1 MSASVS
7 RERRQTRSSTALNN
21 SNLESGNDYSSKRKL
36 SSKEPIESEQF
47 RKSQRAKILSPN
59 ENELSTAKPKFIKD
73 KINGDQNVL
82 KSVNNPET
90 SASNVSSSSSST
102 STSSDSTKPISVS
115 TRRRSANLLNQL
127 STASLEQTVNRKRN
141 LSTSQDIKND
151 NGLNENDP
159 CSQSANASSS
169 GIAALVQSP
178 SSSSLNKRIK
188 LKHKYAFKELN
199 ENTNSPTTFR
209 LLSKDEYDQNSPY
222 ADREDASLSEI
233 NELDENKEEDA
244 KESLVC
250 PVLGCKSEGHLNG
263 VSEHH
268 YSYDT
273 CPNYFLMSKEECS
286 NIHEN
291 LEKRFEDIRQK
302 TSKLNE
308 NKKNLRNKVRHI
320 KFFFKIFYHLFI
332 FRIYFLK
339 FKFNLIPV
347 RIEEWLFAEFFL

>member
-21 SNLESGNDYSSKRKL
+21 SNLEPGNDYSSKRKHL
-36 SSKEPIESEQF
+36 SKEPVEPEQF
-47 RKSQRAKILSPN
+47 RKSQRAKLLSPN
-59 ENELSTAKPKFIKD
+59 ENELSSAKPKFIKE
-73 KINGDQNVL
+73 KVNGDQNVL

-102 STSSDSTKPISVS
+102 SASSDSKPISVS
-115 TRRRSANLLNQL
+115 TRRRSANLINQISSANL
-127 STASLEQTVNRKRN
+127 DQITSMNRKRN
-141 LSTSQDIKND
+141 LSTSQDVKNE

-169 GIAALVQSP
+169 GLPALAQSP

-209 LLSKDEYDQNSPY
+209 LLSKDEYEQNSPY
-222 ADREDASLSEI
+222 ADREDASMGDI
-233 NELDENKEEDA
+233 NEEDETKEDDT

-263 VSEHH
+263 VNEHH

-273 CPNYFLMSKEECS
+273 CPIYFLMSKEECS
-286 NIHEN
+286 DVHEN
-291 LEKRFEDIRQK
+291 LEKRLAEIKEK
-302 TSKLNE
+302 TSNLNE
-308 NKKNLRNKVRHI
+308 NKKNLRNKVRNS
-320 KFFFKIFYHLFI
+320 IFYFI
-332 FRIYFLK
+332 LRFVHYSWEK
-339 FKFNLIPV
+339 DKH
-347 RIEEWLFAEFFL
+347 FF